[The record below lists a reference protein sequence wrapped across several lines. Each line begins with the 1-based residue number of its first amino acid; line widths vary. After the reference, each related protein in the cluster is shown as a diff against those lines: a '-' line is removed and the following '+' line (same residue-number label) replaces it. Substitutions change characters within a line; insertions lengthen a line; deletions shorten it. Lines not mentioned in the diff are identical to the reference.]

1 MTRLWAG
8 TQADALGYRD
18 LAAIVRVTGLASSTV
33 QQGYPYSEPLLG
45 RALGHGAD
53 DAHGTPAG
61 T

>member
-33 QQGYPYSEPLLG
+33 QQG
-45 RALGHGAD
+45 
-53 DAHGTPAG
+53 
-61 T
+61 